1 MQGEEG
7 AQRQVQEGGSVVF
20 VSLLYNPSIDLG
32 EFDWD

>member
-1 MQGEEG
+1 VQGEEE
-7 AQRQVQEGGSVVF
+7 AQRPGQEGGSVGF